1 MSKNQAA
8 DLQQALA
15 KLEPCGGV
23 TQPWPAVKGRVRE
36 KGLSLN
42 PASQPACVF
51 VGRGPHFPAALI
63 PHFMKT
69 RAVNTYLMVILGEF
83 GTL

>member
-51 VGRGPHFPAALI
+51 
-63 PHFMKT
+63 
-69 RAVNTYLMVILGEF
+69 
-83 GTL
+83 